1 MTTDITNTA
10 NYQIEFTLSDQELF
24 NKEIASAMTGTNK
37 DAHNRE
43 IRKKYGYDPNT
54 GLSYRRYYGSTK
66 ELYEALITGRTYC
79 HLFNPENTKKDGSFG
94 SSEKNDSNFAGSYVI
109 GVDIDETSYNS
120 VSDFVDQLTLKPTFY
135 YTSYSNKM
143 FDPETCECKGARF
156 RLMYVVSEKIS
167 GSYYYRYCANCL
179 DQIIE
184 RDTKEPIHDRCN
196 IRCAQYYNGTN
207 IHNSSL
213 ITQTGYNG
221 TIYDLE
227 DLGVSDQGYLQYLEN
242 YCEYKT
248 RSTIRTSEI
257 NSEITRIKL
266 KLGIQDDQEKPVESN
281 SEPSRATEES
291 TISPQLIAD
300 MKNQSYDTFMRY
312 NRWKYDYI
320 YRSEQGEWI
329 DDLYQKVDDNYFSL
343 YWNTTKIKDGCKRR
357 KKLYQR
363 ICLRRVMN
371 PDIDADSLLF
381 NAFEDRYRFFEIDS
395 DLDIDCLVRNVEAAM
410 KLTVEEIEEQFSD
423 NLKYLRSRS
432 AKRGYIFKSGST
444 DNIGERN
451 RIIKDINWADLYEK
465 YNQDLTVMENF
476 RNLQDQG
483 INISYRTLYRFCS
496 EKGIQVDQAKLSDEE
511 LKELI
516 NPEISYRKNAEQIRQ
531 LGFKVRDKRLKLLL
545 KEMRPI

>member
-1 MTTDITNTA
+1 MLTVANTT
-10 NYQIEFTLSDQELF
+10 NYLIEFTLSDQELF
-24 NKEIASAMTGTNK
+24 NKEIASALTGTNK
-37 DAHNRE
+37 DPHNRE

-66 ELYEALITGRTYC
+66 ELYQALITGRTYC
-79 HLFNPENTKKDGSFG
+79 HLFNPETTRKDGSFG

-109 GVDIDETSYNS
+109 GVDIDETSYYS
-120 VSDFVDQLTLKPTFY
+120 VDEFVDQLTLKPTFY

-156 RLMYVVSEKIS
+156 RLMYVVSQKIE

-184 RDTKEPIHDRCN
+184 RDTKEAIHDRCN

-207 IHNSSL
+207 IYNSSL

-221 TIYDLE
+221 TIYDLS
-227 DLGVSDQGYLQYLEN
+227 DFGISDQGYLQYLMD

-257 NSEITRIKL
+257 NSEITRMKI
-266 KLGIQDDQEKPVESN
+266 KLGIQDDQEKPVESI
-281 SEPSRATEES
+281 SEDSRATEES

-300 MKNQSYDTFMRY
+300 MKNQSYDQFMRY

-329 DDLYQKVDDNYFSL
+329 DDLYQRVDDNYFSL
-343 YWNTTKIKDGCKRR
+343 YWNTTKVKDGCKRR

-381 NAFEDRYRFFEIDS
+381 NAYEDRYRFFEIDS

-410 KLTVEEIEEQFSD
+410 KLTVDEIEEQFSD

-432 AKRGYIFKSGST
+432 AKRGYIFKSGIDT
-444 DNIGERN
+444 ADRN
-451 RIIKDINWADLYEK
+451 RLAKEIRYLELDDH
-465 YNQDLTVMENF
+465 YNRNLSISENLK
-476 RNLQDQG
+476 NLQDQG
-483 INISYRTLYRFCS
+483 YQICIKSLYNYCNER
-496 EKGIQVDQAKLSDEE
+496 GIKIDQAKLSDDE
-511 LKELI
+511 LADTIDYSKSANENYRLI
-516 NPEISYRKNAEQIRQ
+516 RESGI
-531 LGFKVRDKRLKLLL
+531 KVKRARLLRIY
-545 KEMRPI
+545 KANK

>member
-1 MTTDITNTA
+1 MYTVTN
-10 NYQIEFTLSDQELF
+10 NNFKIEFTLSDQELF
-24 NKEIASAMTGTNK
+24 NKEIASAMTGSNK
-37 DAHNRE
+37 DSHNRE

-79 HLFNPENTKKDGSFG
+79 HLFNPETTRKDGSFG

-109 GVDIDETSYNS
+109 GVDIDETSYYS
-120 VSDFVDQLTLKPTFY
+120 VDEFVDQLTLKPTFY

-184 RDTKEPIHDRCN
+184 RETKEPIHDRCN

-207 IHNSSL
+207 IYNSSL

-221 TIYDLE
+221 TIYDLS
-227 DLGVSDQGYLQYLEN
+227 DFGISDQGYLQYLEN

-248 RSTIRTSEI
+248 RSTIRTTEI

-266 KLGIQDDQEKPVESN
+266 KLGIQEDQEKPAEMI
-281 SEPSRATEES
+281 SEDSRATEES

-300 MKNQSYDTFMRY
+300 MKNQSYDQFMKY

-329 DDLYQKVDDNYFSL
+329 NDCYQKVDDNYFSL
-343 YWNTTKIKDGCKRR
+343 YWNTSKVKDGCKRR

-363 ICLRRVMN
+363 ICLRRIIN

-410 KLTVEEIEEQFSD
+410 KLTVDEIEEQFSD

-451 RIIKDINWADLYEK
+451 RIIKDINWADLYEN
-465 YNQDLTVMENF
+465 YNQNLTLMENLK
-476 RNLQDQG
+476 NLQDQG
-483 INISYRTLYRFCS
+483 YQISRASLYRFCS
-496 EKGIQVDQAKLSDEE
+496 EKGIQVDQAKLSDDE

-516 NPEISYRKNAEQIRQ
+516 NPELSYRKNANQIRE
-531 LGFKVRDKRLKLLL
+531 LGYRVDDKRLKSLLR
-545 KEMRPI
+545 EMR

>member
-1 MTTDITNTA
+1 MYTVTNTT
-10 NYQIEFTLSDQELF
+10 NFKIEFTLSDQELF
-24 NKEIASAMTGTNK
+24 NKEIASALTGSNK

-54 GLSYRRYYGSTK
+54 GLSYRRYYGSTR
-66 ELYEALITGRTYC
+66 ELYDALITGRTYC
-79 HLFNPENTKKDGSFG
+79 HLFNPENTRKDGSFG

-109 GVDIDETSYNS
+109 GVDIDETRYYS
-120 VSDFVDQLTLKPTFY
+120 VDDFVDQLTLKPTFY

-156 RLMYVVSEKIS
+156 RLMYVVSQKIE

-196 IRCAQYYNGTN
+196 IRCSQYYNGTN

-266 KLGIQDDQEKPVESN
+266 KLGIQEDQEKPVESI
-281 SEPSRATEES
+281 SEDSRATEECS
-291 TISPQLIAD
+291 ISPQLIAD

-320 YRSEQGEWI
+320 YRSDQGEWI
-329 DDLYQKVDDNYFSL
+329 NDCYQKVDDNYFSL
-343 YWNTTKIKDGCKRR
+343 YWNTSKVKDGQKRR

-381 NAFEDRYRFFEIDS
+381 NAYEDRYRFFEIDS

-410 KLTVEEIEEQFSD
+410 KLTVDEIEEQFSD

-465 YNQDLTVMENF
+465 YNQDLTVMENLK
-476 RNLQDQG
+476 NLQDQG
-483 INISYRTLYRFCS
+483 YQISRASLYRFCS

-516 NPEISYRKNAEQIRQ
+516 NPELSYRKNANQIRE
-531 LGFKVRDKRLKLLL
+531 LGYRVDDKRLKSLLR
-545 KEMRPI
+545 EMR

>member
-1 MTTDITNTA
+1 MNTNITKTA

-79 HLFNPENTKKDGSFG
+79 HLFNPETTRKDGSFG

-109 GVDIDETSYNS
+109 GVDIDETSYYS
-120 VSDFVDQLTLKPTFY
+120 VDEFVDQLTLKPTFY

-196 IRCAQYYNGTN
+196 IRCSQYYNGTN
-207 IHNSSL
+207 IYNSSL

-248 RSTIRTSEI
+248 RSSQRTTEI

-266 KLGIQDDQEKPVESN
+266 KLGIQDDQEKPTEIN
-281 SEPSRATEES
+281 SEDSRATEES

-300 MKNQSYDTFMRY
+300 MKNQSYDQFMRY

-320 YRSEQGEWI
+320 YRSDQGEWI
-329 DDLYQKVDDNYFSL
+329 DDLYQRVDDNYFSL
-343 YWNTTKIKDGCKRR
+343 YWNTSKVKDGCKRR

-371 PDIDADSLLF
+371 PNIDADSLLF
-381 NAFEDRYRFFEIDS
+381 NAYEDRYRFFEIDS
-395 DLDIDCLVRNVEAAM
+395 DLDIDCLVKNVEAAM
-410 KLTVEEIEEQFSD
+410 KLTVDEIEQQFSD
-423 NLKYLRSRS
+423 NLKYLRGKS

-465 YNQDLTVMENF
+465 YNQNLTVMENLK
-476 RNLQDQG
+476 NLQDQG
-483 INISYRTLYRFCS
+483 YQISRASLYRFCS

-516 NPEISYRKNAEQIRQ
+516 NPELSYRKNAEMIRE
-531 LGFKVRDKRLKLLL
+531 LGYRVDDKRLKSLLREL
-545 KEMRPI
+545 R

>member
-1 MTTDITNTA
+1 MYTVTNTT
-10 NYQIEFTLSDQELF
+10 NFKIEFTLSDQELF
-24 NKEIASAMTGTNK
+24 NKEIASALTGSNK

-54 GLSYRRYYGSTK
+54 GLSYRRYYGSTR
-66 ELYEALITGRTYC
+66 ELYDALITGRTYC
-79 HLFNPENTKKDGSFG
+79 HLFNPENTRKDGSFG

-109 GVDIDETSYNS
+109 GVDIDETRYYS
-120 VSDFVDQLTLKPTFY
+120 VDDFVDQLTLKPTFY

-156 RLMYVVSEKIS
+156 RLMYVVSQKIE

-196 IRCAQYYNGTN
+196 IRCSQYYNGTN

-266 KLGIQDDQEKPVESN
+266 KLGIQEDQEKPVESI
-281 SEPSRATEES
+281 SEDSRATEECS
-291 TISPQLIAD
+291 ISPQLIAD

-320 YRSEQGEWI
+320 YRSDQGEWI
-329 DDLYQKVDDNYFSL
+329 NDCYQKVDDNYFSL
-343 YWNTTKIKDGCKRR
+343 YWNTSKVKDGQKRR

-381 NAFEDRYRFFEIDS
+381 NAYEDRYRFVEIDS

-410 KLTVEEIEEQFSD
+410 KLTVDEIEEQFSD

-465 YNQDLTVMENF
+465 YNQDLTVMENLK
-476 RNLQDQG
+476 NLQDQG
-483 INISYRTLYRFCS
+483 YQISRASLYRFCS

-516 NPEISYRKNAEQIRQ
+516 NPELSYRKNANQIRE
-531 LGFKVRDKRLKLLL
+531 LGYRVDDKRLKSLLR
-545 KEMRPI
+545 EMR

>member
-1 MTTDITNTA
+1 MTTNITNTA
-10 NYQIEFTLSDQELF
+10 NYKIEFTLSDQELF

-37 DAHNRE
+37 DPHNRE

-66 ELYEALITGRTYC
+66 ELYESLITGRTYC
-79 HLFNPENTKKDGSFG
+79 HLFNPETTRKDGSFG

-120 VSDFVDQLTLKPTFY
+120 VSEFVDQLTLKPTFY

-207 IHNSSL
+207 IYNSSL

-221 TIYDLE
+221 TIYDLS
-227 DLGVSDQGYLQYLEN
+227 DFGISDQGYLQYLMD

-257 NSEITRIKL
+257 NSEISRIKI
-266 KLGIQDDQEKPVESN
+266 KLGIQDDQEKPAESI
-281 SEPSRATEES
+281 SEDSRATEES

-300 MKNQSYDTFMRY
+300 MKNQSYDQFMRY

-329 DDLYQKVDDNYFSL
+329 NDCYQKVDDNYFSL
-343 YWNTTKIKDGCKRR
+343 YWNTSKVKDGQKRR

-381 NAFEDRYRFFEIDS
+381 NAYEDRYRFFEIDS
-395 DLDIDCLVRNVEAAM
+395 VLDIDCLVRNVEAAM
-410 KLTVEEIEEQFSD
+410 KLTVEEIEQQFSD

-451 RIIKDINWADLYEK
+451 RIIKDINWSDLYEK
-465 YNQDLTVMENF
+465 YNQDLSLMENLK
-476 RNLQDQG
+476 NLQDQG

-496 EKGIQVDQAKLSDEE
+496 EKGITVDQAKLSDDE

-516 NPEISYRKNAEQIRQ
+516 NPELSYRKNANQIRE
-531 LGFKVRDKRLKLLL
+531 LGYRVDDKRLKSLL
-545 KEMRPI
+545 KELR